1 MVVSHSILKK
11 IDSPVGSVSLWENG
25 ILHTHTKAEMEIN
38 VAICE
43 EIHQIALEITNG
55 KPYPNLFTF
64 TKYVLPDED
73 SRNFMLLPKR
83 LALTCADAIVVNS
96 LAQKIIG
103 NFYLKINRPPI
114 PTKLF
119 SKQEDAEKWLLQYV
133 KSH

>member
-1 MVVSHSILKK
+1 MVVSHSVSEK
-11 IDSPVGSVSLWENG
+11 IDSPAGSVSLWDNG

-38 VAICE
+38 LPICE
-43 EIHQIALEITNG
+43 EIHQMALKITGG

-64 TKYVLPDED
+64 TKYVLPDEE

-83 LALTCADAIVVNS
+83 LALTCADAIVVTS

-119 SKQEDAEKWLLQYV
+119 SKQEEAEKWLLQFV
-133 KSH
+133 KTT